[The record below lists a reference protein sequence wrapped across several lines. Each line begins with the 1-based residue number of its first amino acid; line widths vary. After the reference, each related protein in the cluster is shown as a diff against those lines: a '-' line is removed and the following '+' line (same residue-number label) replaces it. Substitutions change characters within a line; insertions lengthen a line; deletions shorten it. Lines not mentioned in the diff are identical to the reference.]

1 MLGVVKRLKLEHNY
15 HDATV
20 RSMELSE
27 GRLTLAVD
35 LVPSSNH
42 GIAEHRHLI
51 FEGIR
56 NEEEL
61 RQQLS
66 TQPSNVRVE
75 VIGVARVGPGRI
87 LVDLNT
93 VSLELDCKLVVE
105 T

>member
-27 GRLTLAVD
+27 GRLTLA
-35 LVPSSNH
+35 VPSSNH